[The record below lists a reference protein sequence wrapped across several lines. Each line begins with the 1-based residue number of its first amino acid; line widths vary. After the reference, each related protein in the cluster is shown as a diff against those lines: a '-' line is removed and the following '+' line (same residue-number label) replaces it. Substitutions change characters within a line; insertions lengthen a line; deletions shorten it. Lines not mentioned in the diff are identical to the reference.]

1 MIDKREDN
9 ILTLQLRAALE
20 RELLNVRPLLMRLA
34 LRLSRN
40 GCDAEDLVQTTML
53 NALGALARFQPGT
66 SMKNW
71 TGRIMRNSFISG
83 YHRLRREPNVDD
95 EVAAMS
101 VQVAPSQEW
110 AVRSNEL
117 RAALDQLP
125 STNRDAV
132 IRVAMGHSY
141 NDVAASL
148 GCELGTVKSRV
159 SRARHSLTVALGN
172 ASNHDAYSACL

>member
-1 MIDKREDN
+1 
-9 ILTLQLRAALE
+9 
-20 RELLNVRPLLMRLA
+20 
-34 LRLSRN
+34 
-40 GCDAEDLVQTTML
+40 
-53 NALGALARFQPGT
+53 
-66 SMKNW
+66 MKNW